1 MSATW
6 PFFRRHRP
14 PRKSISSS
22 QTLATYRVAF
32 EGHKVFKSTFMVS
45 NFYLGG
51 DRKSWR
57 LDKTF
62 FHPILKVLFMVKFLD
77 AFFIILFNIFFFFFF
92 LFLPDPQFWNMRP
105 NFSRTGG
112 LRWLRRKVGKAFGAS
127 KVELKRAQILES
139 PSSVVLERAHYFKLG
154 LLVQGPSRVGLKNSW
169 LSGSDSLSSHHK
181 KINLPV
187 SDLTELVR
195 KSGPAFGFMLCRPSI
210 DPGIGPF

>member
-22 QTLATYRVAF
+22 ETLATYRVAF

-62 FHPILKVLFMVKFLD
+62 FSSDIKSSFYGQISGRLFYY
-77 AFFIILFNIFFFFFF
+77 FIQYL
-92 LFLPDPQFWNMRP
+92 LFLLFPFFCQTLNFETCDLTFPGLVASDDSEERLERPSELRSRAEASP
-105 NFSRTGG
+105 NFGKPKLSCARTGS
-112 LRWLRRKVGKAFGAS
+112 LFQARAVGSRPESG
-127 KVELKRAQILES
+127 RA
-139 PSSVVLERAHYFKLG
+139 
-154 LLVQGPSRVGLKNSW
+154 
-169 LSGSDSLSSHHK
+169 
-181 KINLPV
+181 
-187 SDLTELVR
+187 
-195 KSGPAFGFMLCRPSI
+195 
-210 DPGIGPF
+210 